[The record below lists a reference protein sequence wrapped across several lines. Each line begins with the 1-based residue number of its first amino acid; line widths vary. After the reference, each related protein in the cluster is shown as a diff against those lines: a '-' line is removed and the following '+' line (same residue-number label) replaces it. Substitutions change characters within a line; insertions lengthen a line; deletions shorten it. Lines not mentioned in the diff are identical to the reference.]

1 MPSQFDLCEISL
13 SDGLQQPVFADVRLL
28 VGCGGQRVAAVRH
41 VGATA
46 GLRVGVSLQN
56 KQHTTLA
63 CQVLS
68 G

>member
-13 SDGLQQPVFADVRLL
+13 SDGLQQPVFTNVRLL
-28 VGCGGQRVAAVRH
+28 VGCSGQRVAAAGH
-41 VGATA
+41 VGANA

-56 KQHTTLA
+56 KHNTTLA
-63 CQVLS
+63 QQVLS

>member
-1 MPSQFDLCEISL
+1 MSSQFDLCEIPF
-13 SDGLQQPVFADVRLL
+13 SDGLQQPVFPDVRLF
-28 VGCGGQRVAAVRH
+28 VGCGGQRVAAAGH

-56 KQHTTLA
+56 KRDTTLA
-63 CQVLS
+63 RRVLS